1 MGDQNKLQ
9 RPEYV
14 RKQLLTLS
22 LCRQARII
30 KFPSS
35 NFLLVMCQTTN
46 FLQPKNFKMKKS
58 PTALATLA
66 ALSTLTALTAF
77 ATTGAFAQ
85 SSVTLYGR
93 AEAGV
98 DLGFRTTVNNSNT
111 TFIAGPGGSTTN
123 TNLGGSVDK
132 PGFRISDGDNQGQA
146 SSRFGFRGTEDLGGG
161 LKANFV
167 MEAGVTL
174 DDGASGTGGG
184 KFFSQAAWVGLSG
197 GFGELRLGRQV
208 LGSFDVYA
216 SGLSAAWGSGL
227 YEVGATIVQ
236 GGEVRASNAIQYR
249 TPDFGGIS
257 GTISLLAPEV
267 NRSTSAPVAGGNST
281 ASIANKTGVDLS
293 IAYAAGPLFV
303 GAGYNKQNSTGTINN
318 GLAGP
323 ANVVTTVSG
332 PRTDF
337 TLSASYDFEVVQP
350 FFNYTNRKDRSG
362 GSTFTGGVLTAIGGT
377 TLGGNAVGSGENTKS
392 RQYALG
398 LKVPV
403 GNATLLTS
411 YGAHKTTGSATLL
424 GGGSVDSVERK
435 VRAFQIGA
443 QYPLSKRTMLQ
454 ANYGVN
460 NQKDRVTN
468 TALIGGGAGSFTS
481 DFTTTKVRGLNF
493 GVAHTF

>member
-1 MGDQNKLQ
+1 
-9 RPEYV
+9 
-14 RKQLLTLS
+14 
-22 LCRQARII
+22 
-30 KFPSS
+30 
-35 NFLLVMCQTTN
+35 
-46 FLQPKNFKMKKS
+46 MKKS
-58 PTALATLA
+58 PIVLA
-66 ALSTLTALTAF
+66 ALAALA
-77 ATTGAFAQ
+77 ATGAFAQ

-111 TFIAGPGGSTTN
+111 TVIVGPGANTTN

-146 SSRFGFRGTEDLGGG
+146 SSRFGFRGSEDLGGG

-216 SGLSAAWGSGL
+216 NGLSAAWGSGL

-236 GGEVRASNAIQYR
+236 GGDIRASNAIQYR
-249 TPDFGGIS
+249 TADFGGFS
-257 GTISLLAPEV
+257 GTVSLLAPEV
-267 NRSTSAPVAGGNST
+267 NRSISTPVPNSNATTST
-281 ASIANKTGVDLS
+281 ADKTGVDLS
-293 IAYAAGPLFV
+293 IAYASGPVFV
-303 GAGYNKQNSTGTINN
+303 GFGYNKQNRTTATNN
-318 GLAGP
+318 GLAG
-323 ANVVTTVSG
+323 ALNATNSASG

-337 TLSASYDFEVVQP
+337 TLSASYDFGVVQP
-350 FFNYTNRKDRSG
+350 FFNYTNRKDRT
-362 GSTFTGGVLTAIGGT
+362 GSITTTGGVITAIGGT
-377 TLGGNAVGSGENTKS
+377 TLNGSGENTKS
-392 RQYALG
+392 SQYALG
-398 LKVPV
+398 LKVPL

-424 GGGSVDSVERK
+424 GGASADSVERK

-468 TALIGGGAGSFTS
+468 TALVGANAGSFSS
-481 DFTTTKVRGLNF
+481 DFSTTKVRGLNF

>member
-1 MGDQNKLQ
+1 
-9 RPEYV
+9 
-14 RKQLLTLS
+14 
-22 LCRQARII
+22 
-30 KFPSS
+30 
-35 NFLLVMCQTTN
+35 
-46 FLQPKNFKMKKS
+46 MKKS
-58 PTALATLA
+58 PIVLA
-66 ALSTLTALTAF
+66 ALAALA
-77 ATTGAFAQ
+77 ATGAFAQ

-111 TFIAGPGGSTTN
+111 TVIVGPGASATT
-123 TNLGGSVDK
+123 TNLGGSTDK

-146 SSRFGFRGTEDLGGG
+146 SSRFGFRGSEDLGGG

-216 SGLSAAWGSGL
+216 NGLSAAWGSGL

-236 GGEVRASNAIQYR
+236 GGDIRASNAIQYR
-249 TPDFGGIS
+249 TADFGGFS
-257 GTISLLAPEV
+257 GTVSLLAPEV
-267 NRSTSAPVAGGNST
+267 NRSSSTPVPNSNAT
-281 ASIANKTGVDLS
+281 TSIADKTGVDLS
-293 IAYAAGPLFV
+293 IAYASGPVFV
-303 GAGYNKQNSTGTINN
+303 GFGYNKQNRTTATNN
-318 GLAGP
+318 GLAG
-323 ANVVTTVSG
+323 ALNATNSASG

-337 TLSASYDFEVVQP
+337 TLSASYDFGVVQP
-350 FFNYTNRKDRSG
+350 FFNYTNRKDRTG
-362 GSTFTGGVLTAIGGT
+362 FIATTGGVITAIGGT
-377 TLGGNAVGSGENTKS
+377 TLNGSGENTKS
-392 RQYALG
+392 TQYALG
-398 LKVPV
+398 LKVPL

-424 GGGSVDSVERK
+424 GGASADSVERK

-468 TALIGGGAGSFTS
+468 TALVGANAGSFSS
-481 DFTTTKVRGLNF
+481 DFSTTKVRGLNF

>member
-1 MGDQNKLQ
+1 
-9 RPEYV
+9 
-14 RKQLLTLS
+14 
-22 LCRQARII
+22 
-30 KFPSS
+30 
-35 NFLLVMCQTTN
+35 
-46 FLQPKNFKMKKS
+46 MKKS
-58 PTALATLA
+58 PIVLATLTV
-66 ALSTLTALTAF
+66 L

-98 DLGFRTTVNNSNT
+98 DLGFRTKVDNTNTVV
-111 TFIAGPGGSTTN
+111 IVGPGASTTN
-123 TNLGGSVDK
+123 TNLGSSVSK

-146 SSRFGFRGTEDLGGG
+146 SSRFGMRGSEDLGGG
-161 LKANFV
+161 LRANFV
-167 MEAGVTL
+167 LEAGLTL
-174 DDGASGTGGG
+174 DDGVSNTGGG
-184 KFFSQAAWVGLSG
+184 NLFSQAAWVGLSG

-236 GGEVRASNAIQYR
+236 GGDVRASNAIQYR

-257 GTISLLAPEV
+257 GTVSLLAPET
-267 NRSTSAPVAGGNST
+267 NRSTSAPVAGGNATTST
-281 ASIANKTGVDLS
+281 IDKTGVDLS
-293 IAYAAGPLFV
+293 VAYADGPVFV
-303 GAGYNKQNSTGTINN
+303 GFGYNKQNRTTGLNN
-318 GLAGP
+318 GLAG
-323 ANVVTTVSG
+323 ALNQTRSTSG

-337 TLSASYDFEVVQP
+337 TLSASYDFGVVQP
-350 FFNYTNRKDRSG
+350 FFNYTNRKDRSSSVDTAG
-362 GSTFTGGVLTAIGGT
+362 GAVTAIGGT
-377 TLGGNAVGSGENTKS
+377 SLNGNAVGSGENTKS
-392 RQYALG
+392 SQYALG

-411 YGAHKTTGSATLL
+411 YGAHKTTGSATLP
-424 GGGSVDSVERK
+424 GGASADSVERK
-435 VRAFQIGA
+435 VRAFQIGG

-468 TALIGGGAGSFTS
+468 TALIGPGAGSFSS